1 MNAEQIRAILEQ
13 VRTGTLSVEEA
24 LTAVRWLPYEE
35 LGFARVDTHRR
46 LRTGYPEIVF
56 CQGKTPEQAA
66 AIVARLAETNEFVLA
81 TRAAVEHAE
90 AIQRQFP
97 EAVYHQPARIVEVR
111 SGDAGALSV
120 GGGGLRAVG
129 RAAAEEAGVP
139 SPRTA
144 HRAPR
149 TTAEGGFILVISAG
163 TADIPVAE
171 EAVVTAQALGSQ
183 VERLYD
189 VGVAGLHRLLDQR
202 ALLHEAN
209 VIIVVAGME
218 GALPSVVGG
227 LVEQPVI
234 AVPTSI
240 GYGASFQGLAALL
253 TMLNSCATGI
263 AVVNIDNGFGAGYFA
278 HLINSRTRTP
288 AT

>member
-13 VRTGTLSVEEA
+13 VRTGTLTVEEA

-35 LGFARVDTHRR
+35 MGFARVDTHRR

-66 AIVARLAETNEFVLA
+66 AIVARLAEGNEFVLA
-81 TRAAVEHAE
+81 TRAAPEHAE
-90 AIQRQFP
+90 AIQQQFP

-111 SGDAGALSV
+111 EDSSRLSALGSRQMGEQVTSPSGEAALLSSREP
-120 GGGGLRAVG
+120 RAES
-129 RAAAEEAGVP
+129 REP
-139 SPRTA
+139 P
-144 HRAPR
+144 
-149 TTAEGGFILVISAG
+149 FILVISAG

-171 EAVVTAQALGSQ
+171 EAVVTARALGSR

-202 ALLHEAN
+202 ALLCEAN
-209 VIIVVAGME
+209 VIVVVAGME

-234 AVPTSI
+234 AVPTSV